1 MSGLGDQRSF
11 PWPVASATGVGS
23 MPGTDPAEAMAVV
36 LGELPDLPHLAEL
49 PARGPGA
56 EMVGRTAALLV
67 DLPVQITV
75 RGWRLAGRAG
85 RDQRRAADFLAADLD
100 VVADKAAGYRGT
112 FKIQV
117 CGPWTLAASLELR
130 SSVQPAL
137 ADAGAVADVRAS
149 LAEGVARHV
158 ADVAGRVP
166 DATILLQV
174 DEPAL
179 PAVLDGAVPTASG
192 LRRLPAVDEP
202 SAADGL
208 RVVLSAAAVPT
219 VVHCCAPGIPFH
231 SVIAAG
237 ADAVSFDVGL
247 LRRQDEDAFGEVVET
262 GLGVFAGAARPD
274 AAARDIAGE
283 VIAVWRRIGL
293 PTGELSKRVVV
304 TPPCGLAGVP
314 PDDARGRLARCREA
328 AKLIPELIEEGVR

>member
-1 MSGLGDQRSF
+1 
-11 PWPVASATGVGS
+11 
-23 MPGTDPAEAMAVV
+23 MAVI
-36 LGELPDLPHLAEL
+36 LDELPDLPHLAEL

-56 EMVGRTAALLV
+56 DMVGRTAALLV
-67 DLPVQITV
+67 DLPVQTTV
-75 RGWRLAGRAG
+75 RGWRLADRVG

-100 VVADKAAGYRGT
+100 AVEDRGAGYRGP

-117 CGPWTLAASLELR
+117 CGPWTLAASLELSR
-130 SSVQPAL
+130 SVQPAL

-149 LAEGVARHV
+149 LAEGVAQHV
-158 ADVAGRVP
+158 AAVARRVP
-166 DATILLQV
+166 GATVLLQV

-179 PAVLDGAVPTASG
+179 PAVLDGAVPVASG

-202 SAADGL
+202 VASDGL
-208 RVVLSAAAVPT
+208 RAVLGAAAVPT
-219 VVHCCAPGIPFH
+219 VVHCCAPGVPFRCIM
-231 SVIAAG
+231 VAG
-237 ADAVSFDVGL
+237 SDAVSFDFGL
-247 LRRQDEDAFGEVVET
+247 LRREDEDALGEVVEN

-293 PTGELSKRVVV
+293 PAGQLSERVVI
-304 TPPCGLAGVP
+304 TPPCGLAGVSA
-314 PDDARGRLARCREA
+314 DDARGRLARCREA